1 MATQAPTLGSSAL
14 PMAASPREPASQPVN
29 WHEADDAVLIQHIA
43 RGETHAFEILMR
55 RHNQKLYRAARSIL
69 LNDADAE
76 EAVQEA
82 WWKAY
87 SHFAEFRG
95 DAKPSTWLTRIAVN
109 EALMRRRRNKTR
121 EAVIQSTDGTQFND
135 DDMPARETSAS
146 ETTQPDARLQTT
158 ELRHAL
164 EQQIDALPEIYRTA
178 FMLCGV
184 DQMSAKD
191 AAKALGLR
199 AVTVRVRYMRA
210 RRMLRNALARQL
222 DIDNARAFSFAGERC
237 DRIVSGVQQRVQ
249 KNTRPQ
255 SPRPPA

>member
-95 DAKPSTWLTRIAVN
+95 DSKPSTWLTRIAIN
-109 EALMRRRRNKTR
+109 EALMRRRRNKSR
-121 EAVIQSTDGTQFND
+121 DAVIESVDPMQTD
-135 DDMPARETSAS
+135 DDMPLFQPSAPEISEPDSKLETS
-146 ETTQPDARLQTT
+146 
-158 ELRHAL
+158 ELRRAL
-164 EQQIDALPEIYRTA
+164 ESQIDALPEIYRTA

-191 AAKALGLR
+191 AAKALGIT

-210 RRMLRNALARQL
+210 RRMLRNALEQQL
-222 DIDNARAFSFAGERC
+222 VGGHAGAFSFAGERC
-237 DRIVSGVQQRVQ
+237 DRIVAGVHQRLRDS
-249 KNTRPQ
+249 KE
-255 SPRPPA
+255 

>member
-1 MATQAPTLGSSAL
+1 MSLPAPSLGTSAL
-14 PMAASPREPASQPVN
+14 PAMPQRRTDPAPGV
-29 WHEADDAVLIQHIA
+29 HEVDDADLIQRIS
-43 RGETHAFEILMR
+43 RGDAPAFEVLMR

-87 SHFAEFRG
+87 RSFKTFRG
-95 DAKPSTWLTRIAVN
+95 DARPSTWLTRIAIN
-109 EALMRRRRNKTR
+109 EALMQRRRNKAR
-121 EAVIQSTDGTQFND
+121 AAIIESTDHTLPD
-135 DDMPARETSAS
+135 DDMPAMKPSAPKALR
-146 ETTQPDARLQTT
+146 PDSQLQTG
-158 ELRHAL
+158 ELRAAL
-164 EQQIDALPEIYRTA
+164 EAQIDALPEIYRTA

-191 AAKALGLR
+191 AAKALGIT

-222 DIDNARAFSFAGERC
+222 DISHADAFSFAGERC
-237 DRIVSGVQQRVQ
+237 DRIVARVQQRLRDS
-249 KNTRPQ
+249 TPQ
-255 SPRPPA
+255 

>member
-1 MATQAPTLGSSAL
+1 MPTQAPTLGSAAL
-14 PMAASPREPASQPVN
+14 PAAAGLRDPASQPANRQEV
-29 WHEADDAVLIQHIA
+29 DDAALIQLIVGGDT
-43 RGETHAFEILMR
+43 RAFEILMR

-87 SHFAEFRG
+87 GHFSDFRG
-95 DAKPSTWLTRIAVN
+95 DAKASTWLTRIAIN
-109 EALMRRRRNKTR
+109 EALMRRRRNKAR
-121 EAVIQSTDGTQFND
+121 DAVIEPTDPTQPD
-135 DDMPARETSAS
+135 DDMPALQPRAPGIMEPDSKLETS
-146 ETTQPDARLQTT
+146 
-158 ELRHAL
+158 ELRRAL
-164 EQQIDALPEIYRTA
+164 ENQIDALPEIYRTA

-191 AAKALGLR
+191 AAKALGIT

-222 DIDNARAFSFAGERC
+222 DAGNAGAFSFAGERC
-237 DRIVSGVQQRVQ
+237 DRIIAGVHKRLQDSRQ
-249 KNTRPQ
+249 
-255 SPRPPA
+255 